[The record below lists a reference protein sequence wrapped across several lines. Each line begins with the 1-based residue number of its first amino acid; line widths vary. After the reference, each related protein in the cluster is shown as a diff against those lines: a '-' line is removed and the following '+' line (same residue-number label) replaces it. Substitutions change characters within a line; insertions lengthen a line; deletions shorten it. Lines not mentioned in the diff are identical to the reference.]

1 MDNVE
6 EKQVIQTNGERLFRV
21 VIHLILITMSILC
34 VGSFLIIVGS
44 SFQSQDEI
52 VERGYSLIPKNFTLE
67 AYKMIFG
74 NATQLG
80 ISYINTILTTVVGTV
95 IGVWL
100 SATAGYV
107 MSRKSYRYRTIL
119 AFYVFFTMMFNGG
132 LVPSYIL
139 ISNWLN
145 LKNTIWVLILP
156 LLSNAWYVILMKG
169 YFAGLPDALIESARL
184 DGANE
189 LYIFIKIVLP
199 ISTPVLATI
208 ALFYVLTYWNDWYL
222 NLLYTSDTNLYKLQ
236 YLLMNILQSAEFLK
250 SSLAKALTLDKSQLG
265 SVPTLNV
272 RMAMCVL
279 AAGPILVIF
288 PFFQKYFVKGIT
300 IGAIKE

>member
-1 MDNVE
+1 ME